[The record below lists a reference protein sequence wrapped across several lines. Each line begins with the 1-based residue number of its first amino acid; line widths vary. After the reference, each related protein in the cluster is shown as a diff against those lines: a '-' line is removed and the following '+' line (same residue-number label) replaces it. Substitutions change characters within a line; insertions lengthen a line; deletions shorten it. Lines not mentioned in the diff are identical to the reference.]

1 MSNRKVRVKS
11 KTTARVKKNN
21 TKGSV
26 KFQPKHVDGGGI
38 FTAKVAA
45 SVKKKKNGG

>member
-1 MSNRKVRVKS
+1 MSNRKVRAKS

-21 TKGSV
+21 TKGPV
-26 KFQPKHVDGGGI
+26 KFQPKHDDGGGV

-45 SVKKKKNGG
+45 TVKKKRNGG